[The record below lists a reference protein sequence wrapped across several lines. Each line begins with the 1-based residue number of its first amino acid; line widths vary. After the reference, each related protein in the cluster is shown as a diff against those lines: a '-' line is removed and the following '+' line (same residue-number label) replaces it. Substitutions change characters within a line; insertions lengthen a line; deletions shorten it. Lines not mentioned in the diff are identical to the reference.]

1 MKKFLLAI
9 FAMLCVAG
17 ASAQDWSVGGRVGSG
32 FQVVGQYKYDGSN
45 YFEAR
50 FGTSWNNPVVYSI
63 YENDT
68 TIKAHQGRVMADFTI
83 LHNWHILDM
92 DWTPRGGMWFFDAGV
107 GLNVGG
113 KAHYA
118 YVGIAGLARLGI
130 KFNNAPISVS
140 VDYTPVIGP
149 GIGYAGGHSHAAFR
163 DLGFAN
169 FGVSCVFHF

>member
-1 MKKFLLAI
+1 MKKFFLAI

-17 ASAQDWSVGGRVGSG
+17 VSAQDWSAGARLGSG
-32 FQVVGQYKYDGSN
+32 FQAVGTYSYNGND
-45 YFEAR
+45 YFEGR
-50 FGTSWNNPVVYSI
+50 FGASWLGSVS
-63 YENDT
+63 
-68 TIKAHQGRVMADFTI
+68 ADFTV
-83 LHNWHILDM
+83 LHNWQICTM
-92 DWTPRGGMWFFDAGV
+92 DWTPSAGKWFFDAGV

-169 FGVSCVFHF
+169 FGVSCVYHF